1 MSTPAQENLTAEQR
15 RAIDEAM
22 VYLNAGIRGDDQ
34 RHAIEDSLL
43 ALEAV
48 FGILTMTR
56 LQYPEE
62 LYAAP
67 AGTQVHVGPALW
79 GKIIDHGESYWQTR
93 DDDDRLIDEA
103 TTLEFFQRV
112 SKEEPLNVARWGYG
126 EEKERA

>member
-1 MSTPAQENLTAEQR
+1 MNAPAQENLTAEQQ
-15 RAIDEAM
+15 RAINEVM

-43 ALEAV
+43 ALESA
-48 FGILTMTR
+48 FGQLTMTR

-67 AGTQVHVGPALW
+67 VGTQVHVGPALW
-79 GKIIDHGESYWQTR
+79 EKVIDHDESYWQTR
-93 DDDDRLIDEA
+93 DDDNHVIDEA

-112 SKEEPLNVARWGYG
+112 SKEEPLDVARWGYHRH
-126 EEKERA
+126 KE